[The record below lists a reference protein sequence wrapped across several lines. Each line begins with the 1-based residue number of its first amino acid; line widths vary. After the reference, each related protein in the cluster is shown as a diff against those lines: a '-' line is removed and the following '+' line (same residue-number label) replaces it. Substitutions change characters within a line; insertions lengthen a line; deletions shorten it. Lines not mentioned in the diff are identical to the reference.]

1 MFGMSR
7 LKNTRF
13 NRTNPRSIH
22 FGAYMKNSFRKL
34 IPVAAA
40 LGLVFAASS
49 AQAFTL
55 KNGAGVTYVTNAT
68 SLDWNSTGSGVAKN
82 VASGVALTEGKTFD
96 FLYQANL
103 SSVAG
108 KTTSTYR
115 ANLDSTADGAPND
128 DGAFEFTIVAK
139 LSEYVKT
146 SSVDL
151 VNGTVSATF
160 GLQNIAGA
168 NKVAIYYDTKANA
181 FTSAGT
187 GFDDGV
193 MVALLTVDPNVT
205 LSTFTTTIATG
216 NGLGSTKMTAT
227 VSEAGDF
234 INQNYLAGLTKLSFT
249 YDSNLNLPAGDS
261 LTNTFHGGAGGDTTL
276 FPTYNV
282 QAGDLVFKV
291 DGATSVNVPEPT
303 SIMLLGMGMLGLVG
317 AKRRRAPKA

>member
-1 MFGMSR
+1 
-7 LKNTRF
+7 
-13 NRTNPRSIH
+13 
-22 FGAYMKNSFRKL
+22 MKNSFRKL

-40 LGLVFAASS
+40 FGLVFAASS

-55 KNGAGVTYVTNAT
+55 KNGTGTTYAT
-68 SLDWNSTGSGVAKN
+68 DVSSLDWNSTGSGIAKG
-82 VASGVALTEGKTFD
+82 VASGTKLTQGTKFD

-103 SSVAG
+103 SSVNG
-108 KTTSTYR
+108 NTTGNFR
-115 ANLDSTADGAPND
+115 GNLDSTGDGKPND
-128 DGAFEFTIVAK
+128 SSAFEFTIVAK
-139 LSEYVKT
+139 LSEYVRT

-160 GLQNIAGA
+160 GLQNTVGA

-181 FTSAGT
+181 FTSKGT

-193 MVALLTVDPNVT
+193 MVALLTVDPTYT

-216 NGLGSTKMTAT
+216 SGLGSTKMKAT
-227 VSEAGDF
+227 ILEAGDF
-234 INQNYLAGLTKLSFT
+234 INQNYLAGLTQVTFN

-261 LTNTFHGGAGGDTTL
+261 ITSAFHSGPGDTAL
-276 FPTYNV
+276 FPSYSV
-282 QAGDLVFKV
+282 KSGDLVFKV
-291 DGATSVNVPEPT
+291 DGATAVNVPEPA

>member
-1 MFGMSR
+1 MFDMSR
-7 LKNTRF
+7 INNARF
-13 NRTNPRSIH
+13 NRTNPTRIH

-55 KNGAGVTYVTNAT
+55 KNGAGTTYAT
-68 SLDWNSTGSGVAKN
+68 GVSSMDWNSTGSGVAKN
-82 VASGVALTEGKTFD
+82 VANGVSLTTGKQFD

-103 SSVAG
+103 SSVNG
-108 KTTSTYR
+108 KTTSNFR
-115 ANLDSTADGAPND
+115 ANLDNEANGAPND

-139 LSEYVKT
+139 LSEYVRT

-151 VNGTVSATF
+151 VNGTVSSTF
-160 GLQNIAGA
+160 GLNNVVGA
-168 NKVAIYYDTKANA
+168 NKVAIYYDTQANA
-181 FTSAGT
+181 FTSTGT
-187 GFDDGV
+187 GFDDGI

-216 NGLGSTKMTAT
+216 NGLGSTKMTAA

-261 LTNTFHGGAGGDTTL
+261 MTSGFHIGGNEAL

-282 QAGDLVFKV
+282 KAGDLVFKV

>member
-1 MFGMSR
+1 MSGMSR

-55 KNGAGVTYVTNAT
+55 KNGAGTTYATGVT

-82 VASGVALTEGKTFD
+82 VANGVSLTEGKEFD

-103 SSVAG
+103 SSVNG

-115 ANLDSTADGAPND
+115 ANLDATADGVPND

-139 LSEYVKT
+139 LSEYVRT

-151 VNGTVSATF
+151 VNGTVSSTF
-160 GLQNIAGA
+160 GLKDVVGA
-168 NKVAIYYDTKANA
+168 NKVAIFYDTQANA
-181 FTSAGT
+181 FTSTGT

-193 MVALLTVDPNVT
+193 MVALLTVDPTYT

-216 NGLGSTKMTAT
+216 SGLGSTKMSA
-227 VSEAGDF
+227 SIREAGDF
-234 INQNYLAGLTKLSFT
+234 INQNYLAGLTEVTFN
-249 YDSNLNLPAGDS
+249 YDSNLNLPARDS
-261 LTNTFHGGAGGDTTL
+261 ATSGFQIGGDEAL
-276 FPTYNV
+276 FPSYSV
-282 QAGDLVFKV
+282 KPGDLVFKV

>member
-1 MFGMSR
+1 
-7 LKNTRF
+7 
-13 NRTNPRSIH
+13 
-22 FGAYMKNSFRKL
+22 MKNSFRKL

-55 KNGAGVTYVTNAT
+55 KNGTGTTYATDVT

-82 VASGVALTEGKTFD
+82 VASGVALTQGKQFD

-103 SSVAG
+103 SSVNG
-108 KTTSTYR
+108 KTTGNFR
-115 ANLDSTADGAPND
+115 GNLDSTADGAPND
-128 DGAFEFTIVAK
+128 SSAFEFTIVAK
-139 LSEYVKT
+139 LSEYVRT

-151 VNGTVSATF
+151 ANGTVSATF
-160 GLQNIAGA
+160 GLNKVVGA

-181 FTSAGT
+181 FTSTGT
-187 GFDDGV
+187 GFDDGTL
-193 MVALLTVDPNVT
+193 VALLTVDPTYT

-216 NGLGSTKMTAT
+216 SGLGSTKMTAS
-227 VSEAGDF
+227 VVEAGDF
-234 INQNYLAGLTKLSFT
+234 INQNYLAGLTKVTFN

-261 LTNTFHGGAGGDTTL
+261 LTSAFHAGAGGNTAL
-276 FPTYNV
+276 FPAYSV
-282 QAGDLVFKV
+282 KSGDLVFKV

-317 AKRRRAPKA
+317 AKRRKAPKA

>member
-1 MFGMSR
+1 
-7 LKNTRF
+7 
-13 NRTNPRSIH
+13 
-22 FGAYMKNSFRKL
+22 MKNSFRKL

-55 KNGAGVTYVTNAT
+55 ANGAGVTYATDVT

-82 VASGVALTEGKTFD
+82 VASGTKLTQGTKFD

-108 KTTSTYR
+108 ETTGNFR
-115 ANLDSTADGAPND
+115 GNLDSNANGKAQDKN
-128 DGAFEFTIVAK
+128 AFEFTIVAK
-139 LSEYVKT
+139 LSEYVRT

-160 GLQNIAGA
+160 GLENKLGA
-168 NKVAIYYDTKANA
+168 NKVAIFYDTKANA

-205 LSTFTTTIATG
+205 LSTFTTSIATG
-216 NGLGSTKMTAT
+216 NGLGSTKMKAS
-227 VSEAGDF
+227 VLEAGDF
-234 INQNYLAGLTKLSFT
+234 INENYLVGLKDVYFN

-261 LTNTFHGGAGGDTTL
+261 LTSAFHTGAPGIPGNTSL
-276 FPTYNV
+276 FPAYTV
-282 QAGDLVFKV
+282 KPGDLVFKV
-291 DGATSVNVPEPT
+291 DGSTAVSVPEPA

-317 AKRRRAPKA
+317 VKRRRAPKA

>member
-1 MFGMSR
+1 
-7 LKNTRF
+7 
-13 NRTNPRSIH
+13 
-22 FGAYMKNSFRKL
+22 MKNSFRKL

-55 KNGAGVTYVTNAT
+55 LNGAGTTYAT
-68 SLDWNSTGSGVAKN
+68 DVVSLDWNSTGSGVAKN
-82 VASGVALTEGKTFD
+82 VANGVELTTGKQFD

-103 SSVAG
+103 SALNG
-108 KTTSTYR
+108 TTTGAFR
-115 ANLDSTADGAPND
+115 ANLDNQANGKPND
-128 DGAFEFTIVAK
+128 ADAFEFTIVAK
-139 LSEYVKT
+139 LSEYVRT

-160 GLQNIAGA
+160 GLNNVVGA

-181 FTSAGT
+181 FTSTGT

-216 NGLGSTKMTAT
+216 NGLGSTKMTAA

-261 LTNTFHGGAGGDTTL
+261 MTSGFHIGGDETL
-276 FPTYNV
+276 FPTYDV
-282 QAGDLVFKV
+282 KAGDLVFKV

>member
-1 MFGMSR
+1 
-7 LKNTRF
+7 
-13 NRTNPRSIH
+13 
-22 FGAYMKNSFRKL
+22 MKNSFRKL

-55 KNGAGVTYVTNAT
+55 KNGAGTTYATGVT

-82 VASGVALTEGKTFD
+82 VASGVALTEGKQFD

-103 SSVAG
+103 SSVNG
-108 KTTSTYR
+108 KTTGNFR
-115 ANLDSTADGAPND
+115 GNLDSTADGAPND

-139 LSEYVKT
+139 LSEYVRT
-146 SSVDL
+146 SSVDAK
-151 VNGTVSATF
+151 NGTVSATF
-160 GLQNIAGA
+160 GLNNVVGA

-193 MVALLTVDPNVT
+193 MVALLTVDPTYT

-216 NGLGSTKMTAT
+216 NGLGSTKMKAT
-227 VSEAGDF
+227 VLEKGDF
-234 INQNYLAGLTKLSFT
+234 IDQNYLAGLTQVVFN

-261 LTNTFHGGAGGDTTL
+261 LANAFHAGPGDTSL
-276 FPTYNV
+276 FPTYTV
-282 QAGDLVFKV
+282 KPGDLVFKV
-291 DGATSVNVPEPT
+291 DGATAVSVPEPT

-317 AKRRRAPKA
+317 AKRRKAPKA

>member
-1 MFGMSR
+1 MSR
-7 LKNTRF
+7 IKIARF
-13 NRTNPRSIH
+13 NRTNLTSIH

-55 KNGAGVTYVTNAT
+55 KNGTGTTYATGVT

-82 VASGVALTEGKTFD
+82 VANGVALTEGKQFD

-103 SSVAG
+103 SSVNG
-108 KTTSTYR
+108 KTTGNFR
-115 ANLDSTADGAPND
+115 GNLDSTADGVPND

-151 VNGTVSATF
+151 KNGTVSATF
-160 GLQNIAGA
+160 GLNNVVGA

-187 GFDDGV
+187 GFDDGI

-216 NGLGSTKMTAT
+216 NGLGSTKMTA
-227 VSEAGDF
+227 SKREAGDF
-234 INQNYLAGLTKLSFT
+234 IDQNYLAGLTTVSFT

-261 LTNTFHGGAGGDTTL
+261 LTSAFHTAPGNDTL

-282 QAGDLVFKV
+282 KPGDLVFKV
-291 DGATSVNVPEPT
+291 DGATSVNVPEPA